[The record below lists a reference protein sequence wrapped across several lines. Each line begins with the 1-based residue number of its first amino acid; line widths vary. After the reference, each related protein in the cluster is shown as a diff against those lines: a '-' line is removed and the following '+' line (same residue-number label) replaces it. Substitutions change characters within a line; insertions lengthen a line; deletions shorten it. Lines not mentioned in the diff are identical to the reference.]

1 MITITF
7 YLSLLLYQIDY
18 MSAGSLYSPYREK
31 GHGRCGQERSLAP
44 QVTVLT
50 TANVTT
56 TPEPRMYA
64 SNGIDWAKTIQP
76 LLLALYIMLA
86 ALLVLMLIS
95 FFCRMCNQLFV
106 VCGCDTWFRP
116 CFFGASASDTDCSL
130 LSKCSDLTNKP
141 ASEKNYNKLM
151 P

>member
-7 YLSLLLYQIDY
+7 YLSLLLHQIDY

-31 GHGRCGQERSLAP
+31 GHGHCGQERSKAP
-44 QVTVLT
+44 QVTVLPT
-50 TANVTT
+50 VPTANITT
-56 TPEPRMYA
+56 TPEPSA
-64 SNGIDWAKTIQP
+64 SNDWSKTMQP

-86 ALLVLMLIS
+86 ALFVLMLIS

-141 ASEKNYNKLM
+141 ASEKKFNKIM